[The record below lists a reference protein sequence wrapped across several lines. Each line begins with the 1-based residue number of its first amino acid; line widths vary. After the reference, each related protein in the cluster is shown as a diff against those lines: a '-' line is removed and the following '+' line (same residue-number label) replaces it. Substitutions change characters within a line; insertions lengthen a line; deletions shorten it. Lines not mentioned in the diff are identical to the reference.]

1 MKRSKEAEEVRQ
13 ELHKERVSHVA
24 KIQEEQRTRK
34 IELAEIQEV
43 AQRKL
48 KQDSIDYNSRVTAE
62 ERYKQQVISKRNRDI
77 DVFNNKVKEL
87 FTFQPGERLICLFVC
102 LDHCDMQRLSAVANR
117 C

>member
-1 MKRSKEAEEVRQ
+1 MKRSNDAEEVRQ
-13 ELHKERVSHVA
+13 ELQKEKRAYVA
-24 KIQEEQRTRK
+24 KIQKVQVARK
-34 IELAEIQEV
+34 HELAKIQEV

-102 LDHCDMQRLSAVANR
+102 LFRSL
-117 C
+117 